1 MDRKANQKSAGL
13 YTTAE
18 EIDISQA
25 TIGPDLSKVWFDEEN
40 GSIAV
45 SVDRL
50 LFDNLTE
57 VVSRY
62 LEPNGYSLNLENVLA
77 VLDSMRLGVF
87 AAVASKA
94 QADGKVAAKKLM
106 PALCMQLPKKNDV
119 GKVLRNFYDE
129 IGRYES
135 ELARLQNAELK
146 ARQTAESSIKDES
159 ARKIIEN
166 LRVENLALRAD
177 LERNQKKLVNLENAF
192 RASAPA
198 SHDDEMPTGA
208 RNCVV
213 RSVRVQEGVVL
224 LKTPEAQFTFPLKG
238 MEGTPLTGARA
249 VAFYEGDV
257 VRSVWV
263 YDPLPKPFT
272 SQIARVMSAEGRKI
286 KIRFP
291 SRKETVITLSS
302 DQEAPMRDSQ
312 ILCKFSGEY
321 LVSLTAIALDNG
333 GKIADLVFD
342 EQTRNQLQ
350 DVVGREAS

>member
-18 EIDISQA
+18 EIDIAQA

-57 VVSRY
+57 VASRY

-77 VLDSMRLGVF
+77 VIDSMRLGVF
-87 AAVASKA
+87 AAVSSKS
-94 QADGKVAAKKLM
+94 QADGKVTAKKLM

-135 ELARLQNAELK
+135 ELARLQNAELR

-166 LRVENLALRAD
+166 LRVENLSLRSD
-177 LERNQKKLVNLENAF
+177 LERIQKKLVNLENAF
-192 RASAPA
+192 RANAPA
-198 SHDDEMPTGA
+198 SDDEMPTGA

-224 LKTPEAQFTFPLKG
+224 LKTPEAQFTFPLKS
-238 MEGTPLTGARA
+238 MEGTPLAGARA
-249 VAFYEGDV
+249 VAFYEGGI

-291 SRKETVITLSS
+291 SRRETVITLSS
-302 DQEAPMRDSQ
+302 EQEAPTRDSQ

-321 LVSLTAIALDNG
+321 LVSLTAITLDNG

-350 DVVGREAS
+350 DMVGREAS